1 MDGYYKIVSIIALVI
16 LVICLVLVGIALSK
30 ASTESN
36 FPPHV
41 SDCPDFYV
49 NNGDGTCSDL
59 KGMASVATCK
69 TFDYLSDASYNNP
82 GMGPT
87 SGICLKK
94 KWADGCGVNWDG
106 ITNNPDVCYKTN
118 S

>member
-30 ASTESN
+30 ASSDSN

-49 NNGDGTCSDL
+49 NDGTGVCTDSKGIASD
-59 KGMASVATCK
+59 ASCK
-69 TFDYLSDASYNNP
+69 TFDPSTNTSYSNP
-82 GMGPT
+82 GMGST
-87 SGICLKK
+87 SGVCLKRR
-94 KWADGCGVNWDG
+94 WAEGCGVNWDG
-106 ITNNPDVCYKTN
+106 ITNNPDVCYKIN

>member
-30 ASTESN
+30 ASTDSN
-36 FPPHV
+36 FPPHI
-41 SDCPDFYV
+41 SECPDFYIS
-49 NNGDGTCSDL
+49 NGDGTCTDS
-59 KGMASVATCK
+59 KGIALADCQNGDFT
-69 TFDYLSDASYNNP
+69 DASYNNP

-94 KWADGCGVNWDG
+94 KWAENCGVNWDG